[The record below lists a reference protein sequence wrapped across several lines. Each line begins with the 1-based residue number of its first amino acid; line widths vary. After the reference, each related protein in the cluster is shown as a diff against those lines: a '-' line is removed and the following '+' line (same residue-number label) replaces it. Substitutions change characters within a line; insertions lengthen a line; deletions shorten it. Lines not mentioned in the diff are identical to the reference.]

1 MVVKV
6 YISGISGNK
15 EVKKRQQRVLM
26 ILDSKNVEYEIIDI
40 TEPGKED
47 DKEYMQ
53 TNANPKDSK
62 YPLPPQIFNEE
73 DYCGDYEDFDLANE
87 IDELEKF
94 LKIIPLDDSADDNI
108 EENNISSNNVKHSRN
123 SSSREI
129 SMDKEIS
136 NVHSGSEID
145 ERETPITDDND
156 LEKLK
161 SSDVDESN
169 KSVAE
174 DMDQMDEIGNNNQKS
189 DDEEQEE

>member
-1 MVVKV
+1 
-6 YISGISGNK
+6 
-15 EVKKRQQRVLM
+15 M

-108 EENNISSNNVKHSRN
+108 EENNIASNNVKHSRN
-123 SSSREI
+123 SSSREV
-129 SMDKEIS
+129 SMDKEVS
-136 NVHSGSEID
+136 DVHSGSEMD

-156 LEKLK
+156 IEKLK
-161 SSDVDESN
+161 PSGVDDSN

-174 DMDQMDEIGNNNQKS
+174 DMDQIDEIGNNNQKS